1 MTETDRHEAEEGR
14 RGRKERTEIRRG
26 RKEEWRREGQE
37 GM

>member
-1 MTETDRHEAEEGR
+1 MTETDRHEAEEVR